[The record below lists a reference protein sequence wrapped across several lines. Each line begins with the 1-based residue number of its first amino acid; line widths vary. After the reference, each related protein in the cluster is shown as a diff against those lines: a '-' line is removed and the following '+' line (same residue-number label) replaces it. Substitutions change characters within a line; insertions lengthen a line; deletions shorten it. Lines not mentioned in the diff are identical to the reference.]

1 MSDLLLRIRSGA
13 MALLVSPPPPPPP
26 PPPVWLHHA
35 LFPASVSWSTSP
47 TPLGAMLWYLSGAA
61 SDNVP
66 LFAQHYPILCSAAF
80 IISTIATAS
89 LLEQAGLPVRPL
101 SARLMK
107 GKRVST
113 LMFGAAGGLVLGQS
127 LHSRQSCMG
136 QALLELLLSCILL
149 VCPGAIIFPRVRWRS
164 ALLALNAAACCG
176 AFWAI
181 WMDAALPSAAALAAL
196 AGLLSLRGVEWLTGM
211 EFMVPVASMVSQAC
225 QRLLV
230 CALAI
235 VRSMLSTAA
244 RVWMAILRNLIVPAA
259 KLASSRVIV
268 PLAQSMHRH
277 LLIPLS
283 KVACVIW
290 REALQPALLL
300 VKLLAQLSAEHA
312 YETLRRVWRV
322 VTAPPPPW
330 VFRTLTRLYSSV
342 QYARSRAAQQVDS
355 VRRLLDAV
363 KSVVI
368 VNVLEPFARAVWLAM
383 RFIYLHCLSPLLR
396 TANEFLSAI
405 VPFVWPA
412 VLYAISNILMLEG
425 TRLPSNAT
433 ALWFA
438 DFTRSGA
445 SLTTLWASFILF
457 GRAMRSCPNIRIARA
472 GYLIQTVSA
481 MAYLRCDLF
490 VIDISIAVGRV
501 LVRAARAVGRR
512 IEGPLTMGVRAMLR
526 GLDALITAL
535 SDATTAVAQLL
546 ARGVRVAISMVAMV
560 WSNPLIAL
568 VASGATLFGA
578 HALWS
583 GLIDVSPL
591 IDVMAT
597 LASSTRECSSSV
609 LASAWQSAARVGRTA
624 AAAGGLISS
633 ASYSTA
639 RDTVTALQ
647 RLYSVSGAAY
657 HTPGYMATIYMVT
670 LMCARL
676 SLLEQRIS
684 RGDWEGLLSTVSVLA
699 GGSTKVLFIPIISL
713 QMVSHHGAQ
722 AVVVLTEVVALPVAV
737 CYIAW
742 TARIVRSEIRSQR
755 SDRFF
760 TQLELSRG
768 DCVDGASASPEAIER
783 ALDALPRPTR
793 IFAEC
798 SECAICLEPLAGGGR
813 VQALPCGHAFHRAPC
828 LHQLVAVAPRQ
839 VRCPLCRTGMEDYGA
854 RYIGTLFY

>member
-1 MSDLLLRIRSGA
+1 M
-13 MALLVSPPPPPPP
+13 
-26 PPPVWLHHA
+26 
-35 LFPASVSWSTSP
+35 
-47 TPLGAMLWYLSGAA
+47 
-61 SDNVP
+61 
-66 LFAQHYPILCSAAF
+66 
-80 IISTIATAS
+80 
-89 LLEQAGLPVRPL
+89 
-101 SARLMK
+101 
-107 GKRVST
+107 
-113 LMFGAAGGLVLGQS
+113 
-127 LHSRQSCMG
+127 
-136 QALLELLLSCILL
+136 
-149 VCPGAIIFPRVRWRS
+149 
-164 ALLALNAAACCG
+164 
-176 AFWAI
+176 
-181 WMDAALPSAAALAAL
+181 
-196 AGLLSLRGVEWLTGM
+196 
-211 EFMVPVASMVSQAC
+211 
-225 QRLLV
+225 
-230 CALAI
+230 
-235 VRSMLSTAA
+235 
-244 RVWMAILRNLIVPAA
+244 
-259 KLASSRVIV
+259 
-268 PLAQSMHRH
+268 
-277 LLIPLS
+277 
-283 KVACVIW
+283 
-290 REALQPALLL
+290 
-300 VKLLAQLSAEHA
+300 
-312 YETLRRVWRV
+312 
-322 VTAPPPPW
+322 
-330 VFRTLTRLYSSV
+330 
-342 QYARSRAAQQVDS
+342 
-355 VRRLLDAV
+355 RRLLDAV

-472 GYLIQTVSA
+472 GYLIQTVGA

-639 RDTVTALQ
+639 RDTVTALR

-699 GGSTKVLFIPIISL
+699 GSSTKVLFIPIISL

-742 TARIVRSEIRSQR
+742 TARIVQRDPLAALRSILHPAGALSQR
-755 SDRFF
+755 LRRWGISI
-760 TQLELSRG
+760 
-768 DCVDGASASPEAIER
+768 PEAIER

-798 SECAICLEPLAGGGR
+798 SECARSAWSLWRAVRASRLSHAAMPSTARHAYISSSPSPRAKCDALYAGRAWKITVRDTSGR
-813 VQALPCGHAFHRAPC
+813 SSIERLRRGT
-828 LHQLVAVAPRQ
+828 PR
-839 VRCPLCRTGMEDYGA
+839 PA
-854 RYIGTLFY
+854 N